1 MGKKKK
7 RKKEKDLTF
16 DHKISLKQRSITF
29 SD

>member
-1 MGKKKK
+1 MGKKK

-16 DHKISLKQRSITF
+16 DHKISLKKRSITF